1 MAAALAASTAL
12 AAASTALAAALAAS
26 TALAALHCC
35 LETLPQASPV
45 VAFVETDD
53 RPPVD
58 MGHDLS
64 AYSPLFP
71 GEDKDTYMVLDY
83 WAEDTA

>member
-1 MAAALAASTAL
+1 MAALVAALVAALAA
-12 AAASTALAAALAAS
+12 
-26 TALAALHCC
+26 ALAALHCC

-45 VAFVETDD
+45 AAFVETDD

-64 AYSPLFP
+64 AYSSHFP